1 MTINGVGNAA
11 TLVASTAA
19 KPSDEERLRKSA
31 TQLESLFSEQMFK
44 AMRATVP
51 EGGVVDGGSGEEMF
65 TGMLDQHIAAETP
78 AQWQHGLGDALF
90 RQLRRSLPSS
100 APSATAGTSVDA
112 TSQQHP
118 MQQQMQSLHQIQQL
132 QQLPQAAGSTMPA
145 MAPASPERVGA
156 SGR

>member
-1 MTINGVGNAA
+1 
-11 TLVASTAA
+11 
-19 KPSDEERLRKSA
+19 
-31 TQLESLFSEQMFK
+31 
-44 AMRATVP
+44 
-51 EGGVVDGGSGEEMF
+51 VVDGGSGEEMF

-100 APSATAGTSVDA
+100 APTATAGTSVDA

-118 MQQQMQSLHQIQQL
+118 MHEQMQSLQQIQQIQQL
-132 QQLPQAAGSTMPA
+132 QQLPQAAGSNMPA
-145 MAPASPERVGA
+145 MTPASPERVGA